1 MFCLIVLPNVLPKC
15 SADRCA
21 DGATTEG
28 TVLAA
33 APLPRCSSSL
43 LTHKRRGF
51 TGRVHRGGSPAG
63 FTGGGDEHACTT
75 TAPRRVCSWWWV
87 HRPRVPSQWLQ
98 PQSPQQPLGPAA
110 PQALTVTAQ
119 SLQPPRRPH
128 SPQTPHSG
136 CSPRALSSPWALQPS
151 KPSQSLHSRC
161 SPPGALTVPRPLT
174 VAAAPEP
181 SAALGPPLQPHSRC
195 TVVAQSLQP
204 PGPHTLQVPLTVAAA
219 SRASLLT
226 PDPREW
232 VRIEAETTSA
242 RRPAV
247 GVRAGRDERGQDTGK
262 DTDATHPACA
272 PPDTTRA

>member
-1 MFCLIVLPNVLPKC
+1 MTARRLKAQSSLQRPKP
-15 SADRCA
+15 SQS
-21 DGATTEG
+21 
-28 TVLAA
+28 
-33 APLPRCSSSL
+33 LPRCSSSL

-51 TGRVHRGGSPAG
+51 TGRVYRGGRRTRMHDEAGGG
-63 FTGGGDEHACTT
+63 FTGRVHWGG
-75 TAPRRVCSWWWV
+75 RRTRMHDDGATCLQLVV
-87 HRPRVPSQWLQ
+87 GVPSQAPHSLQ

-110 PQALTVTAQ
+110 PQALKVTAQ

-161 SPPGALTVPRPLT
+161 SPPGALTVPSPLT
-174 VAAAPEP
+174 VAAVLSPQQP
-181 SAALGPPLQPHSRC
+181 LGPRCSLTVAAQSLHSRC
-195 TVVAQSLQP
+195 SP
-204 PGPHTLQVPLTVAAA
+204 SGPHTLQVPLTVAAA